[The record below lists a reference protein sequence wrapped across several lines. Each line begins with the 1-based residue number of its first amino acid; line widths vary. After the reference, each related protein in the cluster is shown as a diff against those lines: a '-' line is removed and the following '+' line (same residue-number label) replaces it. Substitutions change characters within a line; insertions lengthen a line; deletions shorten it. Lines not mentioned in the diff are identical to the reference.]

1 MEREKERLK
10 IEELERRL
18 DQEIRK
24 NELVTGGLSP
34 VCTDFFIF
42 NLMLFSNYQKIHK
55 YSYSDIRE
63 FNSF

>member
-1 MEREKERLK
+1 MEREKERLR

-34 VCTDFFIF
+34 VSIF
-42 NLMLFSNYQKIHK
+42 ANLT
-55 YSYSDIRE
+55 
-63 FNSF
+63 